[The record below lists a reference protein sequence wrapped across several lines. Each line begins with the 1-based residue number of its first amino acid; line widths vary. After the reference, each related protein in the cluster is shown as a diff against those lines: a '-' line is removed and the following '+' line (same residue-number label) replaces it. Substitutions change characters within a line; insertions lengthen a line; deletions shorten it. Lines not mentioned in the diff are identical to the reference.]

1 MLVGRAAE
9 CARIDEVVDSAR
21 GGGSGALVFIGEPGI
36 GKTALLRYAR
46 ERAGGMCVLSACGI
60 EAESEFP
67 FAGLSQLFSPVLG
80 RLAHLPARQR
90 GALAAALGLAGGD
103 HTDRF
108 AVCVATLSLMAAVA
122 TDHPVLACVDDV
134 QWLDVASQEALA
146 FAARRLGADGIAV
159 LFALRDS
166 DVEKAQSG
174 WWMPLPQIRLS
185 GIEHEPAHTLVGS
198 VAERIVPAAVV
209 DGLYA
214 STSGNPLAL
223 IELAQTLD
231 DDQIAGRAPLEE
243 PLRAGARIER
253 AFRRRI
259 DGLPTRVQDAL
270 LLAATTDSG
279 ALDELAAAARRIRI
293 EPAEPLE
300 AAEAAGIVSLQRGR
314 VEFRHPLLRSV
325 AYHTR
330 SPAERRAAHAAFAE
344 VLTGPGVESRRAW
357 HLAAASVEPD
367 ERIAD
372 ELERA
377 ALEARRRGAPAAAAR
392 ALEAAARLTPDRP
405 TSARRLFS
413 AGESFNA
420 GGRAEQGQPL
430 LEEAL
435 ELADDPILVAKIE
448 QDRARAALMREPLRT
463 GRERLLAA
471 AERVQPYDRALASLL
486 LSDAA
491 SACAMAGE
499 MRSLVTIAQRAHEL
513 AQPVGG
519 LPVLVATFYRA
530 TGLLAVGEAP
540 RAEPLLEGLLP
551 LVDDDAVAGAWLPAT
566 VGYLLLFFERHEQ
579 AQGLLQRV
587 VRRARLTGM
596 LEVLPYALATLAH
609 AQLRCGEGLA
619 AYAHATESVTLAEDT
634 GQSGELANSLFV
646 LTLVH
651 AVRGDTRGRES
662 AARSLELADRF
673 GIGSMG
679 VMTRAA
685 WGLLELGLGHVD
697 AAIDQLEYARRR
709 AAEAEVIE
717 PAIARWAPD
726 LIEAYVYAHRLEDA
740 RSELAAFEQVARRTA
755 RIGALAAAARC
766 RGLCASPRQYDA
778 SFQHALTL
786 HAQVADPFERAR
798 TELCFG
804 ERLRRAKRRSEAR
817 RWLDQALG
825 TFERLGARPWPSA
838 PGESLRLRASARD
851 RVASPLPI
859 VSRPKSYRWR

>member
-1 MLVGRAAE
+1 
-9 CARIDEVVDSAR
+9 
-21 GGGSGALVFIGEPGI
+21 
-36 GKTALLRYAR
+36 
-46 ERAGGMCVLSACGI
+46 
-60 EAESEFP
+60 
-67 FAGLSQLFSPVLG
+67 
-80 RLAHLPARQR
+80 
-90 GALAAALGLAGGD
+90 
-103 HTDRF
+103 
-108 AVCVATLSLMAAVA
+108 
-122 TDHPVLACVDDV
+122 
-134 QWLDVASQEALA
+134 
-146 FAARRLGADGIAV
+146 
-159 LFALRDS
+159 
-166 DVEKAQSG
+166 
-174 WWMPLPQIRLS
+174 
-185 GIEHEPAHTLVGS
+185 
-198 VAERIVPAAVV
+198 
-209 DGLYA
+209 
-214 STSGNPLAL
+214 
-223 IELAQTLD
+223 
-231 DDQIAGRAPLEE
+231 
-243 PLRAGARIER
+243 
-253 AFRRRI
+253 
-259 DGLPTRVQDAL
+259 
-270 LLAATTDSG
+270 
-279 ALDELAAAARRIRI
+279 
-293 EPAEPLE
+293 
-300 AAEAAGIVSLQRGR
+300 
-314 VEFRHPLLRSV
+314 
-325 AYHTR
+325 
-330 SPAERRAAHAAFAE
+330 
-344 VLTGPGVESRRAW
+344 
-357 HLAAASVEPD
+357 
-367 ERIAD
+367 
-372 ELERA
+372 
-377 ALEARRRGAPAAAAR
+377 
-392 ALEAAARLTPDRP
+392 
-405 TSARRLFS
+405 
-413 AGESFNA
+413 
-420 GGRAEQGQPL
+420 
-430 LEEAL
+430 
-435 ELADDPILVAKIE
+435 
-448 QDRARAALMREPLRT
+448 
-463 GRERLLAA
+463 
-471 AERVQPYDRALASLL
+471 
-486 LSDAA
+486 
-491 SACAMAGE
+491 
-499 MRSLVTIAQRAHEL
+499 MRSLVAIAQRAHEL

-551 LVDDDAVAGAWLPAT
+551 LVDDDAVAGSWLPAT

-587 VRRARLTGM
+587 VRRARQTGM

-609 AQLRCGEGLA
+609 TQLRCGEGLA

-651 AVRGDTRGRES
+651 AVRGDTSGRES

-825 TFERLGARPWPSA
+825 TFERLGARPWA
-838 PGESLRLRASARD
+838 ERTRRELAATGERARPRREPATDGLTPQELQVALTVAAGATNREAAASLFVSPKTIETHLGRVFRKLGVRSRTELAIRLRDEAETQTPPRAP
-851 RVASPLPI
+851 VAP
-859 VSRPKSYRWR
+859 R